1 VSFAAAGPR
10 VEGGSELLPGVV
22 LCWTQ
27 GARGQFLGEEGSRE
41 RGGKEKVLRV
51 LVSPTCRQILV
62 GVKVPNDCSMGIG
75 SSTAYKSTYI
85 CLHVLSISSL
95 ILRA

>member
-41 RGGKEKVLRV
+41 RGGKEKVRFYLNFYKFFANWGV
-51 LVSPTCRQILV
+51 L
-62 GVKVPNDCSMGIG
+62 
-75 SSTAYKSTYI
+75 
-85 CLHVLSISSL
+85 
-95 ILRA
+95 